1 MTESPVKDENDR
13 EENPKDVAVEEHG
26 TLASAL
32 GGEQTTGVR
41 QVDHKRNRP
50 EFPSKTPDCRNPDKT
65 YLPVML
71 ISKSIDSG
79 LFVRDRKRDWLFIKL
94 RRPYS
99 FGRASNGIDPL
110 VQF

>member
-41 QVDHKRNRP
+41 QVDHKRNQP
-50 EFPSKTPDCRNPDKT
+50 DFPVKNESSFQPKPKAAS
-65 YLPVML
+65 PVLL
-71 ISKSIDSG
+71 I
-79 LFVRDRKRDWLFIKL
+79 
-94 RRPYS
+94 
-99 FGRASNGIDPL
+99 
-110 VQF
+110 